1 MVRSIG
7 LNTANLNCIIYR
19 NNVTAFNS
27 GSLNTNLHKICN
39 IQRIYFGNNRNYL
52 TSHTIPD
59 KILKRYISSSKIFF
73 KSLDSS
79 TQEDLKNEPSFFSL
93 GSEVSSSESAFI
105 IDKITPIHPDETIS
119 IPDITDR
126 NKIVESSKDDSD
138 VLLRNVKSVV
148 FERAEDISKWLRT
161 NKQSFLKNIDEQV
174 IHLFRNS
181 EKFSSI
187 HGLLLADVSPDDFRS
202 HVDSVKSVSNL
213 FSPQFIRK
221 QKKKLYK
228 DNDLPLLCPAQNF
241 KPDSPNETH
250 EDTNYDSVLSQK
262 RQELIEKLS
271 FSEALET
278 AKVEASNLLDFKHP
292 SELSSLS
299 STCTQWIQDISQFIK
314 KDREK
319 GGTFVIPL
327 DLEEELLATTTVKV
341 VLQSM
346 CFPSYTLDSR
356 GNKGGLLKKRIQ
368 QTNSNQILI
377 SHLAIKLGDEVGK
390 LYNSLI
396 LSTKDSDNAS
406 NVDNTNNSSNNYPVN
421 HKIASVEVSSGKSLE
436 KEFSQEDFIEIK
448 SAGNGAESNDSVV
461 VKSSLNAVIE
471 PLNNTVRNQKNW
483 NSSQSAAAGGYLLNA
498 LIKSCRIE
506 LDLQTALKQYLSNY
520 SCYLNQSMDI
530 KTPNLITDSSSHN
543 DSSPD
548 NIQKSD
554 SPDSKNSIVQVNV
567 KDKAPVVAGKSNLGN
582 DKLSI
587 IMRFLNVIKKSRFN
601 ESLVEVEA
609 FRHVL
614 LRQGVKTFGV
624 LEMRESCMLQL
635 RDFVAKSL
643 VSLAALPMVCRPKKW
658 INATTGGSI
667 LLKHNF
673 IRGSKLNEVKV
684 YNLEN
689 VFDIVNKFSQ
699 VPWIINSQMLKLI
712 KHICNSQTDMPIK
725 QHLPVNTN
733 INLME
738 NINTTISNITSLSS
752 NELSELSLFL
762 RRIKIADAFANERRL
777 YMPLNIDFRGRMY
790 PLSPYLNHMNDD
802 LCRSLLLFSE
812 KRKLG
817 NRGLFWLKVHS
828 SNMYG
833 NDKISF
839 EDRVKWVDEH
849 ISIITELVKSPFK
862 DFNQNFWVKADKPF
876 QFFASCVELVR
887 AIESNNPEDYMTHLP
902 IQQDGTCNGLQHY
915 AALGLD
921 EKGAK
926 YVNLVDCEHPQDLY
940 THILQLIIQ
949 KVYNDLNYTSGSG
962 VSNNSLVTTGN
973 GKLSNVES
981 NKKYSEI
988 CVNNNILCRKVIK
1001 QTVMTICYGV
1011 TRIGAIDQVES
1022 KLKDIKKISYLSP
1035 SELRGLAAYLANKIL
1050 SSISTIFSE
1059 AMSIK
1064 NWLDE
1069 ISCVHNKFNI
1079 PVTWISPIG
1088 LPCEQP
1094 YCKSVTKV
1102 VRTPLQ
1108 AINVSKYVSSVDKRR
1123 QKLAFPPNFI
1133 HSLDASHLMM
1143 TATEVFKHTQSFA
1156 SVHDSY
1162 WIHPDKVDMMH
1173 TYIRNEF
1180 FNMHTKPI
1188 LDDLHKSVLNKLQI
1202 NFRPPPKKGNF
1213 NLEHVLD
1220 SKYFFH

>member
-1 MVRSIG
+1 MVRPIA

-19 NNVTAFNS
+19 NKGTTLN
-27 GSLNTNLHKICN
+27 SLNLNKNIHNICN
-39 IQRIYFGNNRNYL
+39 IQSISSLNKRNYL
-52 TSHTIPD
+52 KSHSIHS
-59 KILKRYISSSKIFF
+59 KILKRDISSSQICF

-79 TQEDLKNEPSFFSL
+79 TQEPLKKPKSFFSI
-93 GSEVSSSESAFI
+93 GSEVSSTETPFI
-105 IDKITPIHPDETIS
+105 LDKITPIHSDES
-119 IPDITDR
+119 INIPNVDKD
-126 NKIVESSKDDSD
+126 KIVEGSKDDSD

-161 NKQSFLKNIDEQV
+161 NKQSFLKNIEEQV
-174 IHLFRNS
+174 IHLFRNA

-187 HGLLLADVSPDDFRS
+187 HGLLLADVSPDDFKS
-202 HVDSVKSVSNL
+202 HVDSVKSISNL

-228 DNDLPLLCPAQNF
+228 DNDLPLLCPTQND
-241 KPDSPNETH
+241 KTDITSETS
-250 EDTNYDSVLSQK
+250 EDVNFESVLSQK

-299 STCTQWIQDISQFIK
+299 STCTRWIQDISQFIK

-327 DLEEELLATTTVKV
+327 ELEEEILATTTVKI

-377 SHLAIKLGDEVGK
+377 SHLAIKLGDEIGK
-390 LYNSLI
+390 LYNNLI
-396 LSTKDSDNAS
+396 LNNKEAENVSNLENSGKKANTDSI
-406 NVDNTNNSSNNYPVN
+406 NSIGSL
-421 HKIASVEVSSGKSLE
+421 EVSSDEKLE
-436 KEFSQEDFIEIK
+436 KDCNQEDFIEIK
-448 SAGNGAESNDSVV
+448 SAGNGAESNDRVV

-471 PLNNTVRNQKNW
+471 PLNSTNRSQKNW

-520 SCYLNQSMDI
+520 SCYVNQSMDI
-530 KTPNLITDSSSHN
+530 KTPKLITSNSSQN
-543 DSSPD
+543 DSSD
-548 NIQKSD
+548 DSQESD
-554 SPDSKNSIVQVNV
+554 SQGGGESRVGEISVR
-567 KDKAPVVAGKSNLGN
+567 DKASVVGGKSGLGD
-582 DKLSI
+582 DKLRI

-624 LEMRESCMLQL
+624 LEMRESCMLKL

-643 VSLAALPMVCRPKKW
+643 VSLAALPMVCKPKRW

-684 YNLEN
+684 YDLGN

-699 VPWIINSQMLKLI
+699 VPWIINRQMLNLI
-712 KHICNSQTDMPIK
+712 KHICSSQTDMQIK
-725 QHLPVNTN
+725 QHLPVNTTTN
-733 INLME
+733 IME
-738 NINTTISNITSLSS
+738 NINTSISNITSLSS

-762 RRIKIADAFANERRL
+762 RRIKIADAFANEKRL

-817 NRGLFWLKVHS
+817 NRGLFWLKVHC

-849 ISIITELVKSPFK
+849 IAIITELVKSPFK

-887 AIESNNPEDYMTHLP
+887 AIESNNPDEYMTHLP

-921 EKGAK
+921 ERGAK
-926 YVNLVDCEHPQDLY
+926 YVNLVNSEQPQDLY

-949 KVYNDLNYTSGSG
+949 KVYNDLNYTNST
-962 VSNNSLVTTGN
+962 VSNNTLVTSGN

-1156 SVHDSY
+1156 TVHDSY

-1173 TYIRNEF
+1173 THIRNEF

-1202 NFRPPPKKGNF
+1202 DFRPPPKKGNF